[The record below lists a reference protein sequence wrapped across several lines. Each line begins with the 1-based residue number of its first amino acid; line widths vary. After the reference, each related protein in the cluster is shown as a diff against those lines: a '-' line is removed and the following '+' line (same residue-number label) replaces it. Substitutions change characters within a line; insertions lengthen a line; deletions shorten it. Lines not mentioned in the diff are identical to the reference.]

1 MILLQKATRN
11 LLKDTSFI
19 NRWVPVTTLK
29 KGLEVRYKFN
39 KTYPL
44 TKLTLSR
51 SINQIEPMI
60 ENLEYKHPSGL
71 YRAKFNN
78 ESLFFQQNCDLDPP
92 SFFVN
97 KSSTKIETSSSM
109 NEILREDRIF
119 FDNYYNRIVRERD
132 MGRSKKRKRDF
143 FDDVDHILEMS
154 ELELKK
160 RK

>member
-1 MILLQKATRN
+1 MTVSRMILLQKATRN

-71 YRAKFNN
+71 YRAKINN
-78 ESLFFQQNCDLDPP
+78 EALFYQQNCDLDPP
-92 SFFVN
+92 SF
-97 KSSTKIETSSSM
+97 
-109 NEILREDRIF
+109 L
-119 FDNYYNRIVRERD
+119 
-132 MGRSKKRKRDF
+132 
-143 FDDVDHILEMS
+143 
-154 ELELKK
+154 
-160 RK
+160 